1 MKNHFFGWENAKWL
15 VRELRNMY
23 SGSKS
28 FFSKKRIE
36 SGIAFGVAQWGMIFF
51 LTEHHSRLTMGEL
64 ILWASAEFAVSGYI
78 INQIQ
83 KEKKDIRNESS
94 VDPID
99 EVVEN

>member
-36 SGIAFGVAQWGMIFF
+36 SGVAFGIAQWGMIFF

-83 KEKKDIRNESS
+83 KEKKDIRTETS
-94 VDPID
+94 VDNTE

>member
-36 SGIAFGVAQWGMIFF
+36 SGVAFGIAQWGMIFF
-51 LTEHHSRLTMGEL
+51 LVEHHARLTMGEFL
-64 ILWASAEFAVSGYI
+64 LWSAAEFAVSGYI

-83 KEKKDIRNESS
+83 KEKKDIRTGSLSESTE
-94 VDPID
+94 
-99 EVVEN
+99 EVIEN